1 MASNGRSRVKAIARA
16 GTVWPKAF
24 AIAMAFTRRLSSVH
38 DVRYFSVNFKNLGGL
53 VKGGALSR
61 FYMPPLTRRDMTKR
75 EILNRLSGSQS
86 MSGSGFLSRPGSF
99 NTPEGRATLDPE
111 IKRILEQLG
120 VDSRLLADS
129 ALSMFIENGSMN
141 KETLTQYLLKLLA
154 ADLDQAHAEER
165 EDTALY
171 REAEALNK
179 LGVNTALS
187 GMPNIS
193 GSSGDGAGTPTP
205 SISSGSGSSA
215 GTGLIDGIERIARI
229 GSSIGSLF
237 TGAQSATAAIS
248 SLFGVSG
255 SLSQQ
260 AISAALGDIP
270 GIVDDFS
277 ASDLSNEELSQK
289 VLDTIFGDP
298 VTGEGGRLAGYSRK
312 QRLRAYDAASR
323 YLKDFLSGD
332 KYATSKNV
340 SAGALAD
347 SRRSRRVSEHG
358 DAVDAVSGVYDM
370 QGRLFQA
377 QVRSARQLARAQ
389 IKLQR
394 TTAELEQMKVD
405 YETKYQSNLDAD
417 LAAMAENK
425 ENQARVDKA
434 NAQSTIAGLEVD
446 AQRAQNRSLELSN
459 EQKEYLIEVQKK
471 EGEVRKIQADCDGIV
486 ANAQYEMLDAMTKSD
501 RVTYE
506 TGPNRRA
513 YEKNPHYRAAR
524 KQDSYRA
531 MKKALGGSSSK
542 LKLNVPGIGGLELG
556 M

>member
-1 MASNGRSRVKAIARA
+1 MSRT
-16 GTVWPKAF
+16 GF
-24 AIAMAFTRRLSSVH
+24 A
-38 DVRYFSVNFKNLGGL
+38 
-53 VKGGALSR
+53 
-61 FYMPPLTRRDMTKR
+61 
-75 EILNRLSGSQS
+75 Q
-86 MSGSGFLSRPGSF
+86 SRPGSYS
-99 NTPEGRATLDPE
+99 TPQGLATLDPD
-111 IKRILEQLG
+111 IKRLLEQLG
-120 VDSRLLADS
+120 VDSKHLADS
-129 ALSMFIENGSMN
+129 ALSLYFDQSG
-141 KETLTQYLLKLLA
+141 KLDKAGLTQYLLQLLA
-154 ADLDQAHAEER
+154 ADQDTAHAEER

-179 LGVNTALS
+179 LGVNTALN
-187 GMPNIS
+187 GMPNLS

-215 GTGLIDGIERIARI
+215 GIGLIDGIERIARI

-270 GIVDDFS
+270 GIVEDFS

-347 SRRSRRVSEHG
+347 SRRSRRVSEYG
-358 DAVDAVSGVYDM
+358 DAVDAASGVYDM

-417 LAAMAENK
+417 LAALAENK
-425 ENQARVDKA
+425 ENQARIDKA

-459 EQKEYLIEVQKK
+459 EQKEYLLEVQKK
-471 EGEVRKIQADCDGIV
+471 EGEVRKVQASCDLIV
-486 ANAQYEMLDAMTKSD
+486 ANFQKEAIDAVAVEHDFNYKS
-501 RVTYE
+501 
-506 TGPNRRA
+506 GPNARA
-513 YEKNPHYRAAR
+513 YKNNPHYRRAR
-524 KQDSYRA
+524 LSETYGKL
-531 MKKALGGSSSK
+531 KKLGSSPSGK
-542 LKLNVPGIGGLELG
+542 FKLNVPGVGGLELG